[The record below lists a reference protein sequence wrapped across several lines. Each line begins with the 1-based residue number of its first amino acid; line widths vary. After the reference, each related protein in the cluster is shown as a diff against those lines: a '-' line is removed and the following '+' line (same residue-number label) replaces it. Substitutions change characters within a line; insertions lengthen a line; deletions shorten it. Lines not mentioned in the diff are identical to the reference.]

1 MEGLYDD
8 RKRALVIR
16 LEAGDTVIERCS
28 NYCSTTLNLAHAL
41 MHAAIQ
47 KDWKIT
53 IEARAMTSEQ
63 YDAMRAKFEESATGE
78 MMALQFED
86 ALKEAAEQGGTS

>member
-1 MEGLYDD
+1 MSEGLYDD

-16 LEAGDTVIERCS
+16 LEAGDTVIERAS

-41 MHAAIQ
+41 MHAAID

-53 IEARAMTSEQ
+53 IEARAMESSE
-63 YDAMRAKFEESATGE
+63 YDAIRAKFESEATGE
-78 MMALQFED
+78 MMALQFES
-86 ALKEAAEQGGTS
+86 ALKAAAEGEQS